1 MSMTKDVRDKQ
12 MRTRRNIRKIALG
25 NGAMLLFTS
34 AILIL
39 FALAH
44 MSNQEWGVGLL
55 FLTIGVALAAFCLWL
70 LKKYWS

>member
-1 MSMTKDVRDKQ
+1 
-12 MRTRRNIRKIALG
+12 
-25 NGAMLLFTS
+25 MLLLTS

-44 MSNQEWGVGLL
+44 MSDQEWGVGLV
-55 FLTIGVALAAFCLWL
+55 FLTIGVTLAAFCAWL